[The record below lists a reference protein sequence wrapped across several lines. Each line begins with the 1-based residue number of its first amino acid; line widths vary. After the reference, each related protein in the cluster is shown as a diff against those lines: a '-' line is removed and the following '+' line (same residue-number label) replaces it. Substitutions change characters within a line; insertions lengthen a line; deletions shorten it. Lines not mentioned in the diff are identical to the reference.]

1 VTLPYLARLGVRVAP
16 WGLSVPGVSSVSV
29 DLHKYGYT
37 AKGAS
42 VIVWRDRALRRWQT
56 YATDDWLGGRY
67 GSSGV
72 LGTKSGG
79 PIAAAWAV
87 MHHLGDDGYLRLARE
102 AREVTQRLCA
112 AVATMPELR
121 DLRVMAEPDATLLA
135 LEAAPDSA
143 LDPWA
148 LAEELWRRGWWVD
161 RQGPPPSIHLTV
173 NAIHGRV
180 LEEFLG
186 DLCAAVGAVRAVGR
200 AGAAGAYGTVE

>member
-1 VTLPYLARLGVRVAP
+1 
-16 WGLSVPGVSSVSV
+16 VSSVSV

-135 LEAAPDSA
+135 LEAAPGSA

-180 LEEFLG
+180 LEDFLG
-186 DLCAAVGAVRAVGR
+186 DLCAAVGTVRGVGR
-200 AGAAGAYGTVE
+200 AGAVGAYGTVE